1 MDPSSLIER
10 LAAHRTLAAVPR
22 DELAWLVDVG
32 HERTLEPGDIL
43 TPSTGPVR
51 GLYIVLDGH
60 LSIRVDRG
68 TGPRIVMEW
77 RGGDVTGMLPYSR
90 IKAPPGNVV
99 AEQRTGLVMVDA
111 ADLPRMIREC
121 QELTAVLVHVMVD
134 RARVF
139 RSSELLDEK
148 MSSL

>member
-1 MDPSSLIER
+1 MSTSAMDPSSLIER

-32 HERTLEPGDIL
+32 HERTLEPGEIL
-43 TPSTGPVR
+43 TLSTGPVR

-68 TGPRIVMEW
+68 AGPRIVMEW

-90 IKAPPGNVV
+90 IQGTARHVPGR
-99 AEQRTGLVMVDA
+99 Q
-111 ADLPRMIREC
+111 
-121 QELTAVLVHVMVD
+121 
-134 RARVF
+134 
-139 RSSELLDEK
+139 
-148 MSSL
+148 